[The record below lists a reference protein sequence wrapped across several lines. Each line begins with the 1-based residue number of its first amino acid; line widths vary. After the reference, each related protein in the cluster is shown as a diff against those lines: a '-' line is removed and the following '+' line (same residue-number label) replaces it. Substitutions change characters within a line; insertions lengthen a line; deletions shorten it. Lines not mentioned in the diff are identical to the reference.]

1 MSEVWI
7 LAIVPVLA
15 WILARLR
22 TKKAIHKAELVVR
35 EPGSL
40 TGREMDQL
48 VRDLSLQLHL
58 SCRIRPCLEFA
69 QRQARLYELRL
80 FLRPPNQ
87 VSPHSS

>member
-15 WILARLR
+15 WILAKLR
-22 TKKAIHKAELVVR
+22 TTKAINKAELVVH

-48 VRDLSLQLHL
+48 VRDLSLQLN
-58 SCRIRPCLEFA
+58 
-69 QRQARLYELRL
+69 
-80 FLRPPNQ
+80 PPTR
-87 VSPHSS
+87 VTSPTFPAESSHVWNSPSGKRVYMN